1 MSLKISKQTKRG
13 RDDTAVFVGNGNV
26 FQDLGRPD
34 AAEALAKV
42 ELAYRIH
49 RLIEDS
55 GLTQTQA
62 ARRLGVDQPKV
73 SNLMR
78 GRLKDFSIERLF
90 RFLNLLGQDVE
101 VRVRNAK
108 RNEGSVRV
116 YARAS

>member
-62 ARRLGVDQPKV
+62 ARRLAWISPKSQTSCAV
-73 SNLMR
+73 GSR
-78 GRLKDFSIERLF
+78 IF
-90 RFLNLLGQDVE
+90 RSSDC
-101 VRVRNAK
+101 
-108 RNEGSVRV
+108 S
-116 YARAS
+116 AS